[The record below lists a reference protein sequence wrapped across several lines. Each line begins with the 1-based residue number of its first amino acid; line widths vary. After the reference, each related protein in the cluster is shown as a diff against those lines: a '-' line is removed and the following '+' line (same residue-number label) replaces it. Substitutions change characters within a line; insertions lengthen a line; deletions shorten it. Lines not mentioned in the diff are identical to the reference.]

1 MNILVYLHS
10 LPPMRYVGGELMTLE
25 LLSYMAL
32 QGHRVSIYVGEW
44 DVRMPGIYRSMRVYD
59 ASYLN
64 DDVARRHDVFITH
77 PEVRTKVWQYV
88 RRMPYVGVVH
98 NVNEPTMRSLQRV
111 TPALTIVGSDWTR
124 RHMPDEVLRNGVSV
138 CAPPMVV
145 SQTTRTKFPDP
156 SATPTLEGCA
166 ARCAASSSAKQRME
180 GSGHITMIN
189 LSVAKGGMI
198 LQFAS
203 DRLPDHKFLGVLGGH
218 GPQVTDYRSN
228 VTLHEHTQDMAAV
241 YSKTRVL
248 IFPTRSETY
257 GIVVSEAMQH
267 GIPVIASSLSA
278 VREAGGDAAIYI
290 NPYDGPSWVEA
301 LKDLDD
307 PDQYQHWANKSLE
320 RGVMLR
326 QQAKDNLAAWEASL
340 LEVVT

>member
-1 MNILVYLHS
+1 
-10 LPPMRYVGGELMTLE
+10 MTLE

-98 NVNEPTMRSLQRV
+98 NVNESTMRSLQRV

-156 SATPTLEGCA
+156 SANDLNGVPGYDHGYT
-166 ARCAASSSAKQRME
+166 
-180 GSGHITMIN
+180 TMIN

-203 DRLPDHKFLGVLGGH
+203 DHLPDHKFLGVMGGH